1 MMRLLFVAI
10 SIMISVS
17 AWSQASADP
26 KCISIMGAPLEGP
39 DSVFIPALDS
49 VGLKQVHPEDPE
61 ADTY

>member
-49 VGLKQVHPEDPE
+49 VGLKQVYPEDPE
-61 ADTY
+61 ADT